1 MGTAVLRT
9 QGLGLTIGGNR
20 IVDDLDLQVHDAE
33 FLAVIG
39 PNGAG
44 KTSTFNLL
52 TGVMVPTEGRIL
64 LGDREITDLS
74 PDRRARLGIGRSF
87 QVTSVFPSLTVV
99 ENVRLAAQAHRG
111 GSLRFWRAVR
121 PDDAATEQAEQVL
134 ARVGLQDRRD
144 VVAAS
149 LSHGDK
155 RTLELA
161 IVLATE
167 PRVLLLDE
175 PTAGMSAEDIP
186 QLVELVREV
195 QATGTSVVMVEHR
208 MDVVVEVADRIAV
221 MHHGAL
227 LACDSPDAVM
237 ADEDVQS
244 AYLGG
249 SL

>member
-20 IVDDLDLQVHDAE
+20 IVDELDLQVHGGE

-64 LGDREITDLS
+64 LGDREITRLT

-87 QVTSVFPSLTVV
+87 QVTSVFPSLTVL

-121 PDDAATEQAEQVL
+121 PDDAATEQAERVL
-134 ARVGLQDRRD
+134 ARVGLRARGDL
-144 VVAAS
+144 VAAS

-186 QLVELVREV
+186 QLVDLVREV

-227 LACDSPDAVM
+227 LACDTPDAVM
-237 ADEDVQS
+237 ADEAVQS